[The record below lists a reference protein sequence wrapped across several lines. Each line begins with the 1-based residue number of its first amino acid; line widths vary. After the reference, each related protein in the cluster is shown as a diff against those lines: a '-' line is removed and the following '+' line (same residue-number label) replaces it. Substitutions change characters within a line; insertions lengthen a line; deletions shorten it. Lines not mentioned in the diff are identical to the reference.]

1 MKISD
6 TFIAG
11 LFVHD
16 LPLLVTDCRKRFSH
30 RRPSRPR
37 EDADIFSRLSGAGF
51 SAADRVVVDGQYLL
65 TDGAKISSGNP

>member
-1 MKISD
+1 MHYRNNPERPALRLIMNSPN
-6 TFIAG
+6 
-11 LFVHD
+11 L
-16 LPLLVTDCRKRFSH
+16 
-30 RRPSRPR
+30 RPSRPR